1 MIQMIFFDS
10 ELTIVGKLLFNTKD
24 RTRALNILVER
35 MYNNPRICEMIKQA
49 TGFQMRYF
57 I

>member
-35 MYNNPRICEMIKQA
+35 MYNNPRICEMIKDA
-49 TGFQMRYF
+49 TGFQMRF
-57 I
+57 FR